1 MPHAAPER
9 GATTTLWLDRIWHK
23 DIQKKD
29 GKDNDLAILFI
40 VYSWSYYSFLHL
52 FHIDSSSIDIFKSL
66 LFYSCL
72 FFHKCNHEIL
82 AFTHILSG
90 RCNGEGVVF
99 LKHIQT
105 TA

>member
-52 FHIDSSSIDIFKSL
+52 IHIDSPSIDIFNSEVVDVT
-66 LFYSCL
+66 
-72 FFHKCNHEIL
+72 EI
-82 AFTHILSG
+82 IS
-90 RCNGEGVVF
+90 
-99 LKHIQT
+99 
-105 TA
+105 